1 MQPDDATAAFQLS
14 LVRNDPFFR
23 AQRAIGLIPA
33 TGLGIGRRALLLALV
48 TFGPIA
54 VWAAFADRALPGAET
69 SEPLFQHFG
78 VTVRC
83 LIAIPL
89 LVIAEGVAHAMTTRL
104 LPHFASSGLVTDDQ
118 RDRFRSILSGIA
130 RLRDLSLPWVVI
142 GTLLL
147 AWLVIGPPAGEQH
160 ELIWADAAE
169 GGTHHFGFGGL
180 WFLYVVRPIF
190 LVLLLAWLWRLAL
203 CFVLMSRIAKLDLS
217 LVPTHPDRAGGL
229 GFLETLPAAFSMV
242 VLAMSAVLASR
253 WAHDVLYH
261 GVDVNSLRVPAAVF
275 VVAMIVLFMAPL
287 LPFSSRLRA
296 AKRKAVLQYGALV
309 ARHGRGVQRRWIEG
323 EPVDD
328 ELLSAPEIG
337 PVADT
342 GALYES
348 VAKMRTMP
356 IGRSTLLMIAVPAI
370 LPLLVVAAIQIP
382 IKNILKTLLTTLI

>member
-1 MQPDDATAAFQLS
+1 MPNDDVTSAFQLS
-14 LVRNDPFFR
+14 LVRNDLLFR
-23 AQRAIGLIPA
+23 AQRAIGLVPA
-33 TGLGIGRRALLLALV
+33 TGLGIGRRALVLALV
-48 TFGPIA
+48 TYAPIA
-54 VWAAFADRALPGAET
+54 VWAAFADRALPGAAT

-83 LIAIPL
+83 LVAIPL

-104 LPHFASSGLVTDDQ
+104 FPHFVGSGLVVDGD
-118 RDRFRSILSGIA
+118 RDRFRAILAGIA
-130 RLRDLSLPWVVI
+130 RLRDLSLPWIVI
-142 GTLLL
+142 ASLLL
-147 AWLVIGPPAGEQH
+147 AWVVLGPPVAAQH

-169 GGTHHFGFGGL
+169 GGHHFGFGGL
-180 WFLYVVRPIF
+180 WFLYVARPIF
-190 LVLLLAWLWRLAL
+190 FALLLAWLWRLAL
-203 CFVLMSRIAKLDLS
+203 LFLLTSRIAKLDLS

-261 GVDVNSLRVPAAVF
+261 SVDVNSLRVPAAVF
-275 VVAMIVLFMAPL
+275 VVAMIVLFIAPL
-287 LPFSSRLRA
+287 LPFASRLRA

-328 ELLSAPEIG
+328 ELLAAPEIG

-342 GALYES
+342 AALYES
-348 VAKMRTMP
+348 VAHMRTLP

-382 IKNILKTLLTTLI
+382 IKEILKKLLTTLI